1 MNALGICDK
10 GKSGVYAEEMSSW
23 PSNRRFTVLDF
34 QAAKER
40 QEPWV
45 MLTCYD
51 AMTAGLFEDAGAKAL
66 LVGDT
71 AAMVVYGHETTLPV
85 TVDELLPLAAAVVR
99 GSKQTFVVGD
109 LPFGSYQESPAQAV
123 ATAVRFMKEAGVHGI
138 KLEGGAQVLPQI
150 EAIVS
155 AGIPVMGHLGLT
167 PQSVHALGGMQRVQG
182 RGEAG
187 ERLLADA
194 KALEHAGVFA
204 MVLEAVP
211 AELGA
216 LVSKAVGVPVIGI
229 GAGSETDAQVNVW
242 QDLVGLTAGRLPR
255 FVKQYANVRE
265 VMHNAVNAFVNDV
278 RDRKYPDASHSY
290 E

>member
-1 MNALGICDK
+1 
-10 GKSGVYAEEMSSW
+10 MSSW
-23 PSNRRFTVLDF
+23 PENRRFSVHDF
-34 QAAKER
+34 LAAKKR
-40 QEPWV
+40 NEPWA
-45 MLTCYD
+45 MLTSYD
-51 AMTAGLFEDAGAKAL
+51 AMTAGLFEEAGAKAL

-99 GSKQTFVVGD
+99 GSKHAFVVGD

-150 EAIVS
+150 EAIIA
-155 AGIPVMGHLGLT
+155 AGIPVMGHHGLT

-187 ERLLADA
+187 ERLLEDA
-194 KALEHAGVFA
+194 KRLEHAGVFS
-204 MVLEAVP
+204 MVVEAVP

-216 LVSKAVGVPVIGI
+216 QVASTVHVPVIGI
-229 GAGSETDAQVNVW
+229 GAGSGTDAQVIVW
-242 QDLVGLTAGRLPR
+242 QDMLGLTEGRLPR
-255 FVKQYANVRE
+255 FVKQYANVRQ
-265 VMHNAVNAFVNDV
+265 VMSDGVTAFVNDV
-278 RDRKYPDASHSY
+278 KARNYPDANHSY

>member
-1 MNALGICDK
+1 
-10 GKSGVYAEEMSSW
+10 MSSW
-23 PSNRRFTVLDF
+23 PSNRRFTVIDF

-40 QEPWV
+40 REPWV

-51 AMTAGLFEDAGAKAL
+51 AMTAGLFEEAGARAL

-99 GSKQTFVVGD
+99 GSKQAFVVGD

-150 EAIVS
+150 EAIIA

-194 KALEHAGVFA
+194 KALEHAGVFS

-211 AELGA
+211 AELGE
-216 LVSKAVGVPVIGI
+216 LVASSVRVPVIGI
-229 GAGSETDAQVNVW
+229 GAGASTDAQVNVW
-242 QDLVGLTAGRLPR
+242 QDLLGLTPGRLPR

-265 VMHNAVNAFVNDV
+265 VMSSAVSEFVNDV
-278 RDRKYPDASHSY
+278 RDRNYPDASHSY

>member
-1 MNALGICDK
+1 
-10 GKSGVYAEEMSSW
+10 MSSW
-23 PSNRRFTVLDF
+23 PTNRRISVLDF

-40 QEPWV
+40 GEPWV

-51 AMTAGLFEDAGAKAL
+51 AMTAGLFEESGARAL

-99 GSKQTFVVGD
+99 GSKQAFVVGD

-138 KLEGGAQVLPQI
+138 KLEGGAHVLPQI
-150 EAIVS
+150 EAIIA

-194 KALEHAGVFA
+194 KALEHAGVFS

-216 LVSKAVGVPVIGI
+216 LVANSVRVPVIGI
-229 GAGSETDAQVNVW
+229 GAGAQTDAQVNVW
-242 QDLVGLTAGRLPR
+242 QDLLGLTPGRLPR
-255 FVKQYANVRE
+255 FVQQYANMRD
-265 VMHNAVNAFVNDV
+265 VMGNAITKFVDDV
-278 RDRKYPDASHSY
+278 KTRTYPDASHSY

>member
-1 MNALGICDK
+1 M
-10 GKSGVYAEEMSSW
+10 SW
-23 PSNRRFTVLDF
+23 PENRRISVLDF
-34 QAAKER
+34 LAAKKR
-40 QEPWV
+40 QEPWA

-51 AMTAGLFEDAGAKAL
+51 AMTARIFDEAGAKAL

-99 GSKQTFVVGD
+99 GSNNAFVVGD

-123 ATAVRFMKEAGVHGI
+123 ATAVRFLKEAGVHGI
-138 KLEGGAQVLPQI
+138 KLEGGTRMLPQI
-150 EAIVS
+150 QAIID

-187 ERLLADA
+187 ERLLEDA
-194 KALEHAGVFA
+194 KTLEHAGVFS
-204 MVLEAVP
+204 MVIEAVP

-216 LVSKAVGVPVIGI
+216 RVATAVNVPVIGI
-229 GAGSETDAQVNVW
+229 GAGPGTDAQVMVW
-242 QDLVGLTAGRLPR
+242 QDLLGLTDGHLPR
-255 FVKQYANVRE
+255 FVKRYADLRD
-265 VMHNAVNAFVNDV
+265 MMSKAVGEFVEDV
-278 RDRKYPDASHSY
+278 QSRTYPDAAHSY

>member
-1 MNALGICDK
+1 
-10 GKSGVYAEEMSSW
+10 MSSW
-23 PSNRRFTVLDF
+23 PENRRFSVLDF
-34 QAAKER
+34 LAAKQR
-40 QEPWV
+40 DEPWA
-45 MLTCYD
+45 MLTSYD
-51 AMTAGLFEDAGAKAL
+51 AMTAGLFEQAGAKAL

-99 GSKQTFVVGD
+99 GSKQAFVIGD
-109 LPFGSYQESPAQAV
+109 LPFGSYQESPQQAV

-138 KLEGGAQVLPQI
+138 KLEGGAHVLAQI
-150 EAIVS
+150 EAIVA

-182 RGEAG
+182 RGESG

-194 KALEHAGVFA
+194 KALEHAGVFS

-216 LVSKAVGVPVIGI
+216 QVAAAVQVPVVGI
-229 GAGSETDAQVNVW
+229 GAGPQTDAQVIVW
-242 QDLVGLTAGRLPR
+242 QDMLGLTEGRLPK
-255 FVKQYANVRE
+255 FVKRYANLRE
-265 VMHNAVNAFVNDV
+265 EMSKGVSNFVSDV
-278 RDRKYPDASHSY
+278 QNRSYPDASHSY

>member
-216 LVSKAVGVPVIGI
+216 LVSKAVGVPVVGI

>member
-1 MNALGICDK
+1 MT
-10 GKSGVYAEEMSSW
+10 SW
-23 PSNRRFTVLDF
+23 PAARRFTVLDL

-40 QEPWV
+40 GEPWV
-45 MLTCYD
+45 MLTSYD
-51 AMTAGLFEDAGAKAL
+51 AMTAAVFEEAGARAL

-99 GSKQTFVVGD
+99 GTKQAFVVGD
-109 LPFGSYQESPAQAV
+109 LPFGSYQENPAQAV
-123 ATAVRFMKEAGVHGI
+123 GTAVRFMKEAGVHGI
-138 KLEGGAQVLPQI
+138 KLEGGTRVLPQI
-150 EAIVS
+150 EAIID

-187 ERLLADA
+187 ERLLEDA

-204 MVLEAVP
+204 VVLEAVP
-211 AELGA
+211 AELGE
-216 LVSKAVGVPVIGI
+216 LITKSLHVPIIGI
-229 GAGSETDAQVNVW
+229 GAGANTDAQVNVW
-242 QDLVGLTAGRLPR
+242 QDLLGLTPGRLPR
-255 FVKQYANVRE
+255 FVKPYANLHD
-265 VMHNAVNAFVNDV
+265 VMTNAVAEFVADV
-278 RDRKYPDASHSY
+278 RDRVYPDASHSY